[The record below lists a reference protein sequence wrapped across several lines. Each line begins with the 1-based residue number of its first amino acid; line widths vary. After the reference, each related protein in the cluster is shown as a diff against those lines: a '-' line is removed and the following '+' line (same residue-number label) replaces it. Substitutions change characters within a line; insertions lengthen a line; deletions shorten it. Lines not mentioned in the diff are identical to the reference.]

1 MQWFTHLNRCA
12 PRILHLQQFNW
23 IFFALASQS
32 ELTKLNKTLLGGKKN
47 RVAIPLMN
55 IHIYFYSWD
64 FAFWSMWKFHFECC
78 NRHKFWHDAE
88 SSKCF
93 YCADAFRLLS
103 FGSGSAFFCLLFRL
117 LLAST
122 IIVHEKQTHIDRI
135 RMQFSIEFHAFSNA
149 QREYV
154 TSNDLSLSLLHSLF
168 SGLVNKRL
176 LKRNDGPHSNLYSYF
191 T

>member
-103 FGSGSAFFCLLFRL
+103 FGFGSAIFCLLFRL

-149 QREYV
+149 MREYV
-154 TSNDLSLSLLHSLF
+154 TSNDLSLSLSYIF
-168 SGLVNKRL
+168 FRGWWI
-176 LKRNDGPHSNLYSYF
+176 NDY
-191 T
+191 